1 MAIAQTDGGAGG
13 PLWPWRALSALLAVL
28 ALVALL
34 SGPATAWAQATAET
48 AAAAVAKPV
57 LSGGDTAW
65 MLISTVLVTLMVVP
79 GLAVFYAGLVRRKN
93 ALATVALVLGSS
105 AVVTLVWFTAGYS
118 LAFSAGNG
126 WFGSLNDLMLEKALG
141 SANTVHALAP
151 TVPEPVFVMFQLAF
165 AMVTVGLIFGAV
177 VERVRFG
184 AAMVFAALWTLLV
197 YAPVAHWIW
206 HPAGWLHTFGHLD
219 YAGGTV
225 VHLAS
230 GVAAL
235 VLAGVVGPRLGYG
248 VEPMPPH
255 NLMLTTLGAGLLWVG
270 WFGFNGGS
278 AFAASPDAAK
288 AVLVT
293 QAAAA
298 AGLLGWWLLEWMTR
312 GQASLLGMASGLV
325 AGLIAIT
332 PASGYVSLL
341 PALLIG
347 FLGATFCF
355 FAATW
360 LKQKLGYDDSLDV
373 FGLHGVAGLLG
384 TLLTGVFQTTGPP
397 PLQQLGVQALGA
409 GVVIIYVGAV
419 TWVLATLLR
428 LLMGLRVRQA
438 SEQEGLD
445 IAQHG
450 ESLTN

>member
-1 MAIAQTDGGAGG
+1 MASENCSGGFRLGRHLVATGLMLASLGAAAQTAPAGA
-13 PLWPWRALSALLAVL
+13 AS
-28 ALVALL
+28 
-34 SGPATAWAQATAET
+34 
-48 AAAAVAKPV
+48 AAAPAAF
-57 LSGGDTAW
+57 SGGDTAW
-65 MLISTVLVTLMVVP
+65 LLISTVLVTLMVVP
-79 GLAVFYAGLVRRKN
+79 GIAVFYAGLVRRKN

-105 AVVTLVWFTAGYS
+105 AVVTLVWFGIGYS
-118 LAFSAGNG
+118 LAFSPGNG
-126 WFGSLNDLMLEKALG
+126 WTGGLDNLLLERA
-141 SANTVHALAP
+141 AAADAVHPLAP

-184 AAMVFAALWTLLV
+184 AAMAFAALWSLLV
-197 YAPVAHWIW
+197 YAPVAHWVW
-206 HPAGWLHTFGHLD
+206 HPAGWLHVFGHLD

-235 VLAGVVGPRLGYG
+235 VLAGFVGERRGYG

-278 AFAASPDAAK
+278 AYAASGDAAR
-288 AVLVT
+288 AVLMT

-298 AGLLGWWLLEWMTR
+298 SGLLGWWLMEWMTR
-312 GQASLLGMASGLV
+312 GQVSLLGLASGLV

-332 PASGYVSLL
+332 PASGFV
-341 PALLIG
+341 G
-347 FLGATFCF
+347 LGAALVIGVAGSISCF

-360 LKQKLGYDDSLDV
+360 LKSKLGYDDSLDV
-373 FGLHGVAGLLG
+373 FGLHGVAGLIG
-384 TLLTGVFQTTGPP
+384 TLLTGVFHAGTRSPWE
-397 PLQQLGVQALGA
+397 QLGVQAFGA
-409 GVVIIYVGAV
+409 AAVMVYVAIV
-419 TWVLATLLR
+419 TGVLAWILR
-428 LLMGLRVRQA
+428 AVVSLRVRER
-438 SEQEGLD
+438 SEQQGLD

-450 ESLTN
+450 ESLAD

>member
-1 MAIAQTDGGAGG
+1 MGTEISTGGRHHGRT
-13 PLWPWRALSALLAVL
+13 L
-28 ALVALL
+28 
-34 SGPATAWAQATAET
+34 
-48 AAAAVAKPV
+48 AAAALGMLPLWAAAQAPAAA
-57 LSGGDTAW
+57 SAPAAAATAFNGGDTAW
-65 MLISTVLVTLMVVP
+65 LLISTVLVTLMVVP
-79 GLAVFYAGLVRRKN
+79 GIAVFYAGLVRRKN

-105 AVVTLVWFTAGYS
+105 AVVTLVWFGVGYS
-118 LAFSAGNG
+118 LAFSPGTG
-126 WFGSLNDLMLEKALG
+126 WIGGLDNVLLERAS
-141 SANTVHALAP
+141 SATAVHPLAP

-184 AAMVFAALWTLLV
+184 AAMTFAALWSLLV
-197 YAPVAHWIW
+197 YAPVAHWVW
-206 HPAGWLHTFGHLD
+206 HPSGWLHGFGHLD

-235 VLAGVVGPRLGYG
+235 VLAGVVGERKGYG

-278 AFAASPDAAK
+278 AFAASGDAAR

-298 AGLLGWWLLEWMTR
+298 AGLLGWWLLEWVTR
-312 GQASLLGMASGLV
+312 GQVSLLGLASGLV

-332 PASGYVSLL
+332 PASGFVGLG
-341 PALLIG
+341 PALVIG
-347 FLGATFCF
+347 LAGSMCCF

-360 LKQKLGYDDSLDV
+360 LKGKLGYDDSLDV

-384 TLLTGVFQTTGPP
+384 TLLTGVFHAGSRSPWE
-397 PLQQLGVQALGA
+397 QLGVQA
-409 GVVIIYVGAV
+409 VGAAVVMAYVALV
-419 TWVLATLLR
+419 TWVLAWILR
-428 LLMGLRVRQA
+428 SVMSLRVRER

-450 ESLTN
+450 ESLAG

>member
-1 MAIAQTDGGAGG
+1 MGTEFNARGCLLWRAVAAMSLMAA
-13 PLWPWRALSALLAVL
+13 PLWAA
-28 ALVALL
+28 
-34 SGPATAWAQATAET
+34 AQAPAP
-48 AAAAVAKPV
+48 AAAAAASAAAATP
-57 LSGGDTAW
+57 SAINGGDTAW
-65 MLISTVLVTLMVVP
+65 LLISTVLVTLMVVP
-79 GLAVFYAGLVRRKN
+79 GIAVFYAGLVRRKN

-105 AVVTLVWFTAGYS
+105 AVVTLVWFGIGYS
-118 LAFSAGNG
+118 LAFTSGNG
-126 WFGSLNDLMLEKALG
+126 WIGSLDNLLLERAA
-141 SANTVHALAP
+141 SATAVHPLAP

-184 AAMVFAALWTLLV
+184 AAMTFAALWSLLV
-197 YAPVAHWIW
+197 YAPVAHWVW
-206 HPAGWLHTFGHLD
+206 HPSGWLHAFGHLD

-235 VLAGVVGPRLGYG
+235 VLAGVVGERKGYG

-278 AFAASPDAAK
+278 AFAASGDAAR

-298 AGLLGWWLLEWMTR
+298 AGLLGWWLLEWVTR
-312 GQASLLGMASGLV
+312 GQVSLLGLASGLV

-332 PASGYVSLL
+332 PASGFVGLG
-341 PALLIG
+341 PALAIG
-347 FLGATFCF
+347 LAGSMCCF

-360 LKQKLGYDDSLDV
+360 LKGKLGYDDSLDV

-384 TLLTGVFQTTGPP
+384 TLLTGVFHAGSRS
-397 PLQQLGVQALGA
+397 PLEQLGVQAIGA
-409 GVVIIYVGAV
+409 AVVMVYVALV
-419 TWVLATLLR
+419 TWVLAWILR
-428 LLMGLRVRQA
+428 SVMSLRVRER
-438 SEQEGLD
+438 SEEEGLD

-450 ESLTN
+450 ESLAG